1 MKSFLR
7 TLIVSMII
15 VGISGGLVWGFL
27 AGRKEKAAETEHEAP
42 AQGASRVTTE
52 NGETQLVLDAR
63 AQKANGIVTAVLVQS
78 RQRIVAQA
86 NAVVLQLQPL
96 LDLKTSFNSA
106 QMDIAKTHATAQA
119 SRAEYE
125 RLRQLN
131 QNGKNASDKAV
142 EAAHATAESDGAAT
156 RSAEQ
161 TVAILRDSAKLHWGT
176 VVAGWLEQGS
186 PQLDA
191 LLAQHE
197 FLLQV
202 TSPSMTSAAA
212 PQQSLVRYPDSTFGT
227 AHLISILPQLD
238 PRLQAPSFLYLISAH
253 AGIVPGINL
262 PASLPSGPAR
272 NGVVVPNDAVVW
284 WQGQAWCYVE
294 ESPGKFERRA
304 VPTSN
309 PIADGW
315 FVSENLDSRTEGL
328 DPKTLVVT
336 QGAQM
341 LLSAEFRSQGE
352 TDTDTDED

>member
-1 MKSFLR
+1 MKPFLR
-7 TLIVSMII
+7 MLIASTII

-27 AGRKEKAAETEHEAP
+27 AGRKEQAAETEHEAP
-42 AQGASRVTTE
+42 AQGSSRVTTE
-52 NGETQLVLDAR
+52 NGETKLALDAR

-142 EAAHATAESDGAAT
+142 EAAHATAESDAAAT

-161 TVAILRDSAKLHWGT
+161 TLAILRDSAKLHWGT

-191 LLAQHE
+191 LLAQRE

-202 TSPSMTSAAA
+202 TSSSLTSTAA
-212 PQQSLVRYPDSTFGT
+212 PQQSLVQYPDSTLGT

-238 PRLQAPSFLYLISAH
+238 PRLQAPSWLYFVAPHSGL
-253 AGIVPGINL
+253 VPGMNL
-262 PASLPSGPAR
+262 PVFLASGPAR
-272 NGVVVPNDAVVW
+272 DGVVVPNDAVVW

-294 ESPGKFERRA
+294 ESPGKFERRT

-309 PIADGW
+309 PIANGW
-315 FVSENLDSRTEGL
+315 FVSENRDSKTEGL

-341 LLSAEFRSQGE
+341 LLSEEFRSQRE